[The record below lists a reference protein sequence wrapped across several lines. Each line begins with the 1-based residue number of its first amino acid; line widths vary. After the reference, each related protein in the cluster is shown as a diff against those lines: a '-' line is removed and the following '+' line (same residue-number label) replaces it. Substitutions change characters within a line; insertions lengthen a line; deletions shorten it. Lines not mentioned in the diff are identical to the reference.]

1 MYKAHRVLQ
10 SQCTPSIGERGSRR
24 GHVSHGC
31 FTPHLALRSFAGRLS
46 LDGDSDYLSGADKS
60 GKLHTQVD
68 ELVSAGRLEPLG
80 FYGFGTWIGR
90 WLIDTL

>member
-46 LDGDSDYLSGADKS
+46 LDGDSDYLDGANKS
-60 GKLHTQVD
+60 ERLRMQVVVGQRRATRAAGLLRFRNV
-68 ELVSAGRLEPLG
+68 ESAAG
-80 FYGFGTWIGR
+80 
-90 WLIDTL
+90 

>member
-46 LDGDSDYLSGADKS
+46 LDGGSDYLDGANKS
-60 GKLHTQVD
+60 ERLRMQVVGWSAPGD
-68 ELVSAGRLEPLG
+68 SSRWAFTVSERG
-80 FYGFGTWIGR
+80 IGR
-90 WLIDTL
+90 WLIQ